1 MIYLLDVNVLLAM
14 HDANHAFSNAA
25 HRWFDTVGREGWAT
39 CALTEN
45 GFVRITS
52 AASYPGSLKD
62 PAAMVAIL
70 RRSCA
75 TSSHHFW
82 SESVSLRDLLRPGAI
97 ITHRQIT
104 DVYLLGLAAHYGG
117 KLATFDRR
125 IPATAV
131 YGGSEALA
139 VIPV

>member
-1 MIYLLDVNVLLAM
+1 MIYLLDINVLLAM
-14 HDANHAFSNAA
+14 HDGKHVFSNAA
-25 HRWFDTVGREGWAT
+25 HRWFDAIGRNGWAT

-45 GFVRITS
+45 GFVRIAS
-52 AASYPGSLKD
+52 AASYPDSLQD
-62 PAAMVAIL
+62 PAAMVDIL

-75 TSSHHFW
+75 VQGHHFW
-82 SESVSLRDLLRPGAI
+82 AEAPSLRDLLRPGAA

-104 DVYLLGLAAHYGG
+104 DVYLLGLAAHLGG

-125 IPATAV
+125 IPTSAV

>member
-1 MIYLLDVNVLLAM
+1 MIHLLDVNVLLAM
-14 HDANHAFSNAA
+14 HDAKHVFSNAA
-25 HRWFDTVGREGWAT
+25 HRWFEAVGREGWAT

-52 AASYPGSLKD
+52 ADSYPDSLQD
-62 PAAMVAIL
+62 PVAMVAIL
-70 RRSCA
+70 RRSCDVQ
-75 TSSHHFW
+75 SHHFW
-82 SESVSLRDLLRPGAI
+82 AESVSLRDLLRPGAVV
-97 ITHRQIT
+97 THRQIT
-104 DVYLLGLAAHYGG
+104 DVYLLGLAAHHGG

-125 IPATAV
+125 IPVSAV